1 VPGAIAELAEMA
13 VGHRYT
19 GTAYPAHN
27 RAKCPYLEL
36 AADSVLE
43 AVVAVLLEL
52 ELVVGIEQT
61 VGAEDTCL
69 VEGQQEVAVAEPEH
83 PGHIASHSKAV
94 VVLVPPAA
102 AEVLVVLRYPQ
113 FRL

>member
-1 VPGAIAELAEMA
+1 MPGAIVELVEMA
-13 VGHRYT
+13 EEHQYT
-19 GTAYPAHN
+19 GTAYLAHN
-27 RAKCPYLEL
+27 RAKCPYQEL

-43 AVVAVLLEL
+43 VMVAALLEL
-52 ELVVGIEQT
+52 ELGMGTESAVRV
-61 VGAEDTCL
+61 EDTGQ